1 MLPLEGLTVI
11 ELHAIGPVPFAG
23 MQLVKMGARV
33 IRVSPPIERNIG
45 IQIGA
50 EADLL
55 NTGKEQRQLDLKSID
70 GIKQLHVLLD
80 DADVLLEGFRPGVLE
95 RLNLAPAAITAMHPK
110 LVIGRLSGF
119 GNQGDLSKRAGHDIN
134 YLALS
139 GVLASIGTH
148 ETPAIPL
155 NLVGD
160 FGGGAMHL
168 VMGVLAQLVKR
179 GTSGIGGVVTTS
191 ILGGTIGLTPMIY
204 GLIAGGRWDL
214 ARESNLLDG
223 ALPFYRVYATRDKQH
238 VAVGALEAKFFKG
251 LLELTGLTDVIEVE
265 KQYQSVHWPSMTMAL
280 SRAFALRDRDSWA
293 TDAAAIDCC
302 VSPVLNFTEAAHYPH
317 NLANGWYDNQSFAKP
332 LTPVD
337 FDT

>member
-23 MQLVKMGARV
+23 MQLQKMGAGV
-33 IRVSPPIERNIG
+33 IRVCPQEERNIG
-45 IQIGA
+45 IKIGA
-50 EADLL
+50 DADLL
-55 NTGKEQRQLDLKSID
+55 NSGKEQRQLDLKTAD
-70 GIKQLHVLLD
+70 GLRQLHALLD

-95 RLNLAPAAITAMHPK
+95 RLNLAPATLLNKHPT

-119 GNQGDLSKRAGHDIN
+119 GNQGILSERAGHDIN

-139 GVLASIGTH
+139 GVLASIGSRG
-148 ETPAIPL
+148 TPVIPL
-155 NLVGD
+155 NLIGD

-168 VMGVLAQLVKR
+168 VMGVLAQLVQR
-179 GTSGIGGVVTTS
+179 GVSGKGGVVTTS

-204 GLIAGGRWDL
+204 GLIGGGRWDL

-223 ALPFYRVYATRDKQH
+223 ALPFYRVYETRDDQH

-251 LLELTGLTDVIEVE
+251 LLELTGLTNVIDVD
-265 KQYQSVHWPSMTMAL
+265 KQYQSDHWPAMTMAL

-293 TDAAAIDCC
+293 ADASAIDCC
-302 VSPVLNFTEAAHYPH
+302 VSPVLNYEEAAHYPH
-317 NLANGWYDNQSFAKP
+317 NLANHWYDNQSFAKP
-332 LTPVD
+332 LTVVD
-337 FDT
+337 FEA

>member
-1 MLPLEGLTVI
+1 MLPLDGLTVI

-23 MQLVKMGARV
+23 MQLHKMGAHVVRV
-33 IRVSPPIERNIG
+33 CPPNDRNIG
-45 IQIGA
+45 IEIGA

-55 NTGKEQRQLDLKSID
+55 NTGKEQRQLDLKSAD
-70 GIKQLHVLLD
+70 GIEQLHALLEE
-80 DADVLLEGFRPGVLE
+80 ADVLLEGFRPGVLE
-95 RLNLAPAAITAMHPK
+95 RLNLDPATVTAQHPR

-119 GNQGDLSKRAGHDIN
+119 GNQGDLSERAGHDIN

-148 ETPAIPL
+148 EKPAIPL

-168 VMGVLAQLVKR
+168 LIGVLAQLVQR
-179 GTSGIGGVVTTS
+179 GISGNGGVVTTS

-223 ALPFYRVYATRDKQH
+223 ALPFYRVYKTRDEQH

-251 LLELTGLTDVIEVE
+251 LLELTGLNQVIDAG
-265 KQYQSVHWPSMTMAL
+265 KQWQSEHWPSMTMAL
-280 SRAFALRDRDSWA
+280 SSAFASRDRDSWA

-302 VSPVLNFTEAAHYPH
+302 VSPVLDFEEAARYPH

-332 LTPVD
+332 VKFID
-337 FDT
+337 FNA

>member
-1 MLPLEGLTVI
+1 MLPLDGLTVI

-23 MQLVKMGARV
+23 MQLHKMGAHV
-33 IRVSPPIERNIG
+33 IRVCPPNDRNIG
-45 IQIGA
+45 IEIGA

-55 NTGKEQRQLDLKSID
+55 NTGKEQRQLDLKSAD
-70 GIKQLHVLLD
+70 GIEQLHALLEE
-80 DADVLLEGFRPGVLE
+80 ADVLLEGFRPGVLE
-95 RLNLAPAAITAMHPK
+95 RLNLDPATVTAQHPR

-119 GNQGDLSKRAGHDIN
+119 GNQGDLSERAGHDIN

-148 ETPAIPL
+148 EKPAIPL

-168 VMGVLAQLVKR
+168 LIGVLAQLVQR
-179 GTSGIGGVVTTS
+179 GISGNGGVVTTS

-223 ALPFYRVYATRDKQH
+223 ALPFYRVYKTRDEQH

-251 LLELTGLTDVIEVE
+251 LLELTGLNQVIDAG
-265 KQYQSVHWPSMTMAL
+265 KQWQSEHWPSMTMAL
-280 SRAFALRDRDSWA
+280 SSAFASRDRDSWA

-302 VSPVLNFTEAAHYPH
+302 VSPVLDFEEAAHFPH

-332 LTPVD
+332 VKFVD
-337 FDT
+337 FNA